1 MPHGVKVDPA
11 GQVAWVSCMHSDELV
26 ALDVAT
32 LTVRER
38 IRLGPGN
45 PIAHSGHGPPLGGA
59 STPPGAKTCSATFV
73 SIAADGGRLF
83 VACNAAGS
91 VQVWRTSDRTLEREI
106 PVGAGAYNV
115 EPSPDGRWLVV
126 TNKKAQSISVIDT
139 IGWQEVGRLATT
151 RPVVHGVAWSPDSR
165 YVYISQESVGAESGA
180 VDVFEVAALRRTG
193 SLAVPGQP
201 TGITI
206 LRTP

>member
-1 MPHGVKVDPA
+1 
-11 GQVAWVSCMHSDELV
+11 
-26 ALDVAT
+26 
-32 LTVRER
+32 
-38 IRLGPGN
+38 
-45 PIAHSGHGPPLGGA
+45 
-59 STPPGAKTCSATFV
+59 
-73 SIAADGGRLF
+73 
-83 VACNAAGS
+83 
-91 VQVWRTSDRTLEREI
+91 
-106 PVGAGAYNV
+106 
-115 EPSPDGRWLVV
+115 VV
-126 TNKKAQSISVIDT
+126 TNKKAQSISVINT